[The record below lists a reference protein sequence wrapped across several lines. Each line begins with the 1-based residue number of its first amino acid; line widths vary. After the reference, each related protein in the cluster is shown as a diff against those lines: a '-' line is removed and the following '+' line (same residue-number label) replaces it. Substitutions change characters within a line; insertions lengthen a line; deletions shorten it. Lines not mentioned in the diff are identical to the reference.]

1 MGKSMEEKHREMLDR
16 DPGYALEY
24 ARMEEEFQFV
34 RELIRARVRAGM
46 TQQQVAEKMGTT
58 QSTVA
63 RLESGGTMPSLRS
76 LQKYAWA
83 TGSKVKISLED
94 G

>member
-1 MGKSMEEKHREMLDR
+1 MIRSDPKPR

-83 TGSKVKISLED
+83 TGSKVRISLED